1 MNNKEKLT
9 SNLKYL
15 VVKKK
20 RKKERKKNLRIS
32 TKNDNNTGLNDRNLI
47 DAIRIEKRSRWLT
60 SGFEK

>member
-20 RKKERKKNLRIS
+20 ERKKNSRIS
-32 TKNDNNTGLNDRNLI
+32 TRNDNNTGLNDRNLI

>member
-20 RKKERKKNLRIS
+20 ERKKNSRIS
-32 TKNDNNTGLNDRNLI
+32 TRNDNNTGLNDQNLI